1 MTSEKRNFF
10 LKSEDMLKAAIHKF
24 KSDGESETVAIELAL
39 QALENMYKENGLKY
53 DGYKEILK
61 DLETIYTNP
70 VETYRVYQKYGI
82 FGKEV

>member
-10 LKSEDMLKAAIHKF
+10 MKSEDMLKTVIHKF

-39 QALENMYKENGLKY
+39 EALENMYKESGLIY

-70 VETYRVYQKYGI
+70 AETYRIYQKYGI
-82 FGKEV
+82 FD